1 LFSTQGAPS
10 GSPLDSVVQS
20 TLEDLGVVEIVS
32 RPGMDLGAV
41 QLALDCVAE
50 TIQCL
55 RAATDQ
61 SHAELLVA
69 PTLQRTPS
77 ELVLSVLRFDTR
89 GQGKMRRV
97 VRRQSGQ
104 VLGSALLDQVPSM
117 MRELFD
123 LPPAAKP
130 QAAPAPM
137 LAPAE
142 EPPLAVQ
149 EVPSPE
155 PTRLAEGPMEAPESH
170 WRVPVAP
177 LIIGGAG
184 VLALTGG
191 IIAGA
196 LMQSTQSQYDGLM
209 VETKQDAERAAEL
222 RSTGQSQ
229 AVAANVL
236 LGVGG
241 AAIIGAGVWLLV
253 DRSRA
258 ASRESQLSAL
268 SPWVGPRQLGLV
280 FTQRGNAL

>member
-1 LFSTQGAPS
+1 VL
-10 GSPLDSVVQS
+10 QS
-20 TLEDLGVVEIVS
+20 ALEELGTVAIVA

-55 RAATDQ
+55 RTATEQ
-61 SHAELLVA
+61 SHAEQLVA
-69 PTLQRTPS
+69 PTLQHTPS
-77 ELVLSVLRFDTR
+77 ELVLSVLRFDAR

-123 LPPAAKP
+123 VPPAAKP
-130 QAAPAPM
+130 AAAVPVP
-137 LAPAE
+137 PPVAE
-142 EPPLAVQ
+142 PQIAPPLAVQ

-155 PTRLAEGPMEAPESH
+155 PTRLPEGPMEPPESH

-177 LIIGGAG
+177 VILGGAG

-196 LMQSTQSQYDGLM
+196 MMQSTQAEYDRL
-209 VETKQDAERAAEL
+209 VIATKQDAERAADL
-222 RSTGQSQ
+222 HSSGQSQ
-229 AVAANVL
+229 AVVANVL
-236 LGVGG
+236 MGVGG
-241 AAIIGAGVWLLV
+241 AAIIGAGIWLLV

-258 ASRESQLSAL
+258 ASREAQLTAF
-268 SPWVGPRQLGLV
+268 SPLVGPQQLGLV
-280 FTQRGNAL
+280 FTRRGDAL